1 MSTAM
6 SSVVQ
11 RVAKRTLAAR
21 RSVAPSNSVRGFSS
35 MMTAAQ
41 GNANEPMYAPIS
53 SYEPIASISS
63 PPVFLDTLFSSDVE
77 EAVGFQ
83 IPQSSVLRTVGSTP
97 ITEID
102 RGVWTKLEGYN
113 FSGSIKDRAMLSM
126 ILKMFEAG
134 TLKNGSTITLTTSGS
149 AGISLALIQ
158 KALAEDCG
166 IDLNVIIIMP
176 KAYEQKVVA
185 QKMVGPEVGVP
196 TFYDHADPNAKL
208 QLLLLD
214 GIFMDVMQQGKDL
227 AARNGYSVL
236 DQHFDINS
244 MLAHKSTAME
254 LITQM
259 PDITDVVCATGT
271 GATAGGLRTFLP
283 DHITV
288 HSRASESG
296 KIDGLS
302 DISRYDNFCNEN
314 LLEGYRSELFN
325 GEVAKEHQRILL
337 DEHGLDC
344 GMSSGA
350 TMWLARK
357 VKAAKP
363 EAKVAF
369 ISACGQ
375 LA

>member
-1 MSTAM
+1 
-6 SSVVQ
+6 
-11 RVAKRTLAAR
+11 
-21 RSVAPSNSVRGFSS
+21 
-35 MMTAAQ
+35 MMTAEQ
-41 GNANEPMYAPIS
+41 
-53 SYEPIASISS
+53 SYENSPVYVPKPSFEPIASISS

-77 EAVGFQ
+77 EAVGFE
-83 IPQSSVLRTVGSTP
+83 IPHSSVLRTVGSTP
-97 ITEID
+97 ITEVD

-149 AGISLALIQ
+149 AGVSLALIQ

-176 KAYEQKVVA
+176 KAYEQKAVA

-196 TFYDHADPNAKL
+196 AFYDQPDPNAKL

-227 AARNGYSVL
+227 AAKNGYSVL

-254 LITQM
+254 LLSQM

-283 DHITV
+283 DHVAV
-288 HSRASESG
+288 HSRASLSG

-314 LLEGYRSELFN
+314 LLEGYRNDMFDP
-325 GEVAKEHQRILL
+325 EVAKQHQRILL
-337 DEHGLDC
+337 DEHGLAC

-350 TMWLARK
+350 TMALALQ

-363 EAKVAF
+363 EATVAF